1 MIKMTV
7 FLVLAEWERAFL
19 SGAIVAALILAY
31 LWQRKL
37 VAKSEGVFRKGWF
50 ILIYLADAVV
60 FFAALVGIMLLWKY
74 DFSIMVDDFF
84 TNITTFLADKLGA
97 IVGSVITV
105 FLSIAIV
112 SFSKHAF
119 GKVGL
124 KSGPLQKRKM
134 TIAKVSQ
141 SIVKYTVGVIAILVI
156 LALWGV
162 NVVPALAGLGIVGLV
177 VGLGAQNF
185 INDLISGFFIIF
197 EHHFDVGDIV
207 EVEGFKGEVSEI
219 GLKTT
224 RIRNWKGE
232 VKIIANGKIE
242 NLINYSRNPS
252 LAIIDFGIA
261 YSADIEKTI
270 TLMKTELPK
279 LKDEIEEII
288 ETPQVLGVID
298 LADSSV
304 VIRVIVKTMTEKH
317 YGVERL
323 TRQRIK
329 ELLDQNNIEIP
340 FPQVV
345 IHQAKDGE

>member
-1 MIKMTV
+1 MTV
-7 FLVLAEWERAFL
+7 FLALADWERAFL
-19 SGAIVAALILAY
+19 SGAIAATLILAY
-31 LWQRKL
+31 LWQKKL
-37 VAKSEGVFRKGWF
+37 VSKSENAFRKGWF

-60 FFAALVGIMLLWKY
+60 FFAALAGVMLLWNF
-74 DFSIMVDDFF
+74 DFATLFDDFF
-84 TNITTFLADKLGA
+84 TNTATFLLDKIGA
-97 IVGSVITV
+97 IIGSIITV
-105 FLSIAIV
+105 FLSVAIV

-124 KSGPLQKRKM
+124 KAGPLQKRRM
-134 TIAKVSQ
+134 TIAKVSL
-141 SIVKYTVGVIAILVI
+141 SIVKYTVVIIVVLVI

-207 EVEGFKGEVSEI
+207 EIEGFKGEVSEI

-232 VKIIANGKIE
+232 VKIIANGNIT

-261 YSADIEKTI
+261 YGEDIEKTVA
-270 TLMKTELPK
+270 LMKAELPK

-288 ETPQVLGVID
+288 EAPQVLGVID
-298 LADSSV
+298 LADSAV

-317 YGVERL
+317 YGVERQ

-345 IHQAKDGE
+345 VHQAKSGE